1 MDEEVIIELLV
12 ADDNETVRTQIKDFL
27 GLDKGLRVVGEA
39 KDGQALIELAEEHRP
54 DLVLM
59 DLRMP
64 KMDGF
69 AAARKLKE
77 KHKDL
82 RIIFLSMHDNDEYR
96 AEAKKLGAEAYLVKG
111 VPMREVI
118 SAIKKTSRKTV

>member
-1 MDEEVIIELLV
+1 MDEEAIIELLV

-27 GLDKGLRVVGEA
+27 ELDKDLRVVGEA
-39 KDGQALIELAEEHRP
+39 QNGQALIELAEEHQP

-69 AAARKLKE
+69 EAARKLKQ
-77 KHKDL
+77 KYKDI
-82 RIIFLSMHDNDEYR
+82 RIIFLSMYDNDEYR
-96 AEAKKLGAEAYLVKG
+96 AEAKKLGVDAYLVKG
-111 VPMREVI
+111 VPMQEVV